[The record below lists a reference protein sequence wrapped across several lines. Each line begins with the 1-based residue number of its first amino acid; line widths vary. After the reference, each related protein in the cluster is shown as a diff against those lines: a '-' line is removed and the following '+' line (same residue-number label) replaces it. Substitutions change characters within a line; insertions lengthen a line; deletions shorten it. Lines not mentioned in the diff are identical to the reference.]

1 MTVRSRM
8 ASLISWFNSAYD
20 LSARIVKLLLFVVA
34 TVLLL
39 WKWPYID
46 WGRTSTGLVERYTPL
61 QVQPQVGSAPP
72 TGAVAPAAP
81 PASSAGRPSQPASGR
96 PPPSTPTSPSATSPG
111 ADYLGVYQFGQLV
124 FSTDRPYEIKGD
136 ILVFDKLLLKGK
148 PDYEKTFLYAGAEI
162 KITHIEAYIGL
173 LVSGGSVEG
182 PVLKG
187 VRCQVVRR

>member
-1 MTVRSRM
+1 MRSRI

-34 TVLLL
+34 IVLLL

-46 WGRTSTGLVERYTPL
+46 WGHTSTDLVEKYTPF
-61 QVQPQVGSAPP
+61 QVQKPQVRSALP

-81 PASSAGRPSQPASGR
+81 PASSAGRPSQPAPGP

-111 ADYLGVYQFGQLV
+111 TDYLGVYQFGQLA

-136 ILVFDKLLLKGK
+136 TILFDKLLLKGK
-148 PDYEKTFLYAGAEI
+148 PDYGKTFLYAGAEI

-187 VRCQVVRR
+187 VRCQVVRK

>member
-1 MTVRSRM
+1 M

-39 WKWPYID
+39 WKWPPID
-46 WGRTSTGLVERYTPL
+46 WGRTSTGLVEKYTPL
-61 QVQPQVGSAPP
+61 QVQPQVSFAPP

-81 PASSAGRPSQPASGR
+81 PARSAGRPSEPAPGP

-111 ADYLGVYQFGQLV
+111 TDYLGIYQFGQLV

-136 ILVFDKLLLKGK
+136 TLVFDKLLLKGK

-187 VRCQVVRR
+187 VRCQVVRK